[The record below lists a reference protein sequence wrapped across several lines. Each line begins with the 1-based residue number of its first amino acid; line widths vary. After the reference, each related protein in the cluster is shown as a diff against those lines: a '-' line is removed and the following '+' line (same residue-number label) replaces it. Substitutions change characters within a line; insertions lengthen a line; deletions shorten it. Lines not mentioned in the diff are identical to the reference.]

1 MGYAHSGWS
10 TPAPDQMRPSI
21 VVPKAMKNARGKSQ
35 SQQHKMLSKA
45 TKGKQPLKQTTT
57 MMQTNPKF
65 VMGQSMLTV
74 DELNKVGKA
83 CIDLHD
89 YYMQNYENGL
99 DILGSYK
106 DRHFL
111 VGDNIFMVTF
121 SNLYVLF
128 NLNAL
133 DISLMRCFTL

>member
-1 MGYAHSGWS
+1 MGYAHSVWS

-21 VVPKAMKNARGKSQ
+21 VMPKATKNARGKSQ
-35 SQQHKMLSKA
+35 PQQHKMLSKA

-57 MMQTNPKF
+57 IMQTNPKF

-89 YYMQNYENGL
+89 YYM
-99 DILGSYK
+99 
-106 DRHFL
+106 
-111 VGDNIFMVTF
+111 
-121 SNLYVLF
+121 
-128 NLNAL
+128 
-133 DISLMRCFTL
+133 